1 MLCCDVWNQVSSQQM
16 PGMLLLLQ
24 LLSGR
29 GYLIIFGKSFQ
40 MTNPKAVQPTEVLLH
55 VTPYKGASVLLID
68 FVANTEQG
76 TSTCPLI

>member
-1 MLCCDVWNQVSSQQM
+1 MFCCDVWNQVSSQQM
-16 PGMLLLLQ
+16 SGLLLLLQ

-68 FVANTEQG
+68 FVVNTEKG
-76 TSTCPLI
+76 TSACPLI

>member
-16 PGMLLLLQ
+16 SGLLLLLQ

-68 FVANTEQG
+68 FVVNTEKG
-76 TSTCPLI
+76 TSACPLI

>member
-1 MLCCDVWNQVSSQQM
+1 MSGL
-16 PGMLLLLQ
+16 LLLLQ

-68 FVANTEQG
+68 FVVNTEKG
-76 TSTCPLI
+76 TSACPLI